1 MSPPSPHADRFRV
14 LLAALLGIGVGAI
27 AIAAAVV
34 IAHGRV
40 SSQNANAR
48 TPRTLEWSSWHPSAG
63 GNEGATQ
70 IADYIAPFYRL
81 TNSQQLA
88 VVTPVNVTQLTA
100 SGSFTGNGLTVALNT
115 ASAGSAPTLR
125 PLSGETVAY
134 DLCGQ
139 GGPNCALGGTPS
151 TLRLLLLRREALEL
165 AMYTFEYLP
174 KSENV
179 VAVLPPGRSSAS
191 THGHPVT
198 VAVLF
203 VRSEIAPLLAQ
214 PADATLQEYPP
225 TLAQLKAWKQTTE
238 AGLVDTITS
247 RNLFAERVETE
258 QTGSNLLVLNPLPAQ

>member
-14 LLAALLGIGVGAI
+14 LLAALLGIGVGAV

-34 IAHGRV
+34 IAHGRLRAE
-40 SSQNANAR
+40 NLNAR
-48 TPRTLEWSSWHPSAG
+48 STETLDWSSWHPSAG

-81 TNSQQLA
+81 TSSQQLA
-88 VVTPVNVTQLTA
+88 VITPVNVTQFTP

-139 GGPNCALGGTPS
+139 GGPNCEVGGTPS
-151 TLRLLLLRREALEL
+151 SLRLLLLRREALEL
-165 AMYTFEYLP
+165 AMYTFKYLP
-174 KSENV
+174 RSENV
-179 VAVLPPGRSSAS
+179 VAVLPPGRAGASS
-191 THGHPVT
+191 HGHPLT

-203 VRSEIAPLLAQ
+203 IRPEIAPLLAQ

-225 TLAQLKAWKQTTE
+225 DLAQLKAWRQTSE

-247 RNLFAERVETE
+247 RDLFAERVETE